1 MQLNVILHTVKFY
14 LAALEGLISLL
25 ISYGLWCY
33 KVIIICGVHYRQFA
47 WEIHFHWEN

>member
-1 MQLNVILHTVKFY
+1 MQLNVILHKVKFY

-47 WEIHFHWEN
+47 WEIHFHWKK